1 MYIDNND
8 KLINNFFIQY
18 KQLKNTKIMTIMIYL
33 NLQLLSLFEI
43 FYLPNGWLNR
53 NFIIYIE
60 VDLCIMY
67 FVINYSPFIF
77 LNNTLVSIFFYLS
90 LKFYYFMIRYIY
102 HYKYIQSFQIYTT
115 SLKKNIFYWVND
127 SSLLQLQIPGPKV
140 PGY

>member
-1 MYIDNND
+1 MYIGNND
-8 KLINNFFIQY
+8 KLINNFFISY
-18 KQLKNTKIMTIMIYL
+18 KQLKNTKIMIIMIYL

-67 FVINYSPFIF
+67 FVIYYSPFIF
-77 LNNTLVSIFFYLS
+77 LNNIVSIFFYLS